1 MQVYRATNVETGEII
16 EGDAKYL
23 AKKLGVVTKHIYNAV
38 ALQQK
43 IRYVWFISTDKK
55 QKVSGGKPNK
65 ITPDLLDKW
74 DKVTEPFKKLSKKVR
89 G

>member
-1 MQVYRATNVETGEII
+1 MQIYRATNIETGEII
-16 EGDAKYL
+16 EGGARDIAR
-23 AKKLGVVTKHIYNAV
+23 KLGVVQKTIYNAV
-38 ALQQK
+38 AMQQNV
-43 IRYVWFISTDKK
+43 RFVWFISTDKK